1 MNLEEKDI
9 IRLLRQTG
17 KTKFYTKEIMKNI
30 EELQKYLDE
39 NNLTLEQYLRNNM
52 ASEEFKKYCDN
63 IWIDAIY
70 REFGED
76 T

>member
-1 MNLEEKDI
+1 MNL
-9 IRLLRQTG
+9 
-17 KTKFYTKEIMKNI
+17 

-52 ASEEFKKYCDN
+52 ITDEDRKYFDK
-63 IWIDAIY
+63 IWMDVIY
-70 REFGED
+70 KEFGED